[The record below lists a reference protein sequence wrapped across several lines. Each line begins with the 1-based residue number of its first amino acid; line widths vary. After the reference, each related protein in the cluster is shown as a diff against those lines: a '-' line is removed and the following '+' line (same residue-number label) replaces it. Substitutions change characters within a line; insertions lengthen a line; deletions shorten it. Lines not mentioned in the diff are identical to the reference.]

1 MAAAGGLRYIKRQM
15 RFLHCSDVHVT
26 ADYLSLPIHRL
37 GWRRWIAMMEITVGG
52 RGNAYA
58 QAPATLASIVADVPA
73 QRVDHLIVSGDLTAY
88 ALEQEFSGARDAL
101 GAITE
106 DRQRCTVIPGNHDVY
121 TPGAF
126 SSRRFERYFGHLL
139 ESDLPEYTREGAFP
153 FVRLLGEDTAV
164 VGLGSARVPLVPGFS
179 YGTIG
184 KAQLEGL
191 DGIVND
197 ARVKHRAVLVVVHH
211 APLLYNGK
219 ADRKLH
225 GLTDAEALFKVIPGP
240 RFAVLHGHVH
250 RRYHH
255 TASPTR
261 PHLFG
266 AGSSTQ
272 AGNEGYWVIETRGE
286 HFVGSEAVRP
296 GELAPVRGGQ
306 PEVTPV

>member
-1 MAAAGGLRYIKRQM
+1 M
-15 RFLHCSDVHVT
+15 RFLHCSDVHIT
-26 ADYLSLPIHRL
+26 ADYLKLPAYRL
-37 GWRRWIAMMEITVGG
+37 GWRRWIAMLEITVGG
-52 RGNAYA
+52 RGKHYE
-58 QAPATLASIVADVPA
+58 QAKATLASIAADVPK
-73 QRVDHLIVSGDLTAY
+73 QRVDHFILSGDLTAY
-88 ALEQEFSGARDAL
+88 ALEQEFQGARDAL
-101 GAITE
+101 GPLAD

-121 TPGAF
+121 TPGAS

-139 ESDLPEYTREGAFP
+139 ESDLPEFCAEDAFP

-164 VGLGSARVPLVPGFS
+164 VGLLSARVPLVPGFS

-184 KAQLEGL
+184 HRQLEAL
-191 DGIVND
+191 RALVESPKM
-197 ARVKHRAVLVVVHH
+197 KHRAVLVVVHH

-225 GLTDAEALFKVIPGP
+225 GLTDAEGLFRVIPGP

-250 RRYHH
+250 KRYHH

-272 AGNEGYWVIETRGE
+272 HGNEGYWVIETEGP
-286 HFVGSEAVRP
+286 HFRSSEAVRP
-296 GELAPVRGGQ
+296 GELAPEHGGQ
-306 PEVTPV
+306 PELTAV